1 MIGDPVFSLLR
12 GKYSGRPLL
21 AAPKYLPT
29 WAQPNFHCHCPNLE
43 GEEPVQHYQKVGGK
57 QNIGHTPMLMFSS
70 SGSPVCSGRDD
81 TIIKPRTL
89 LQELRNTV
97 FLARAEQNNIATSS
111 GRSDTNLV

>member
-43 GEEPVQHYQKVGGK
+43 GEEPVQHYQKVK
-57 QNIGHTPMLMFSS
+57 
-70 SGSPVCSGRDD
+70 
-81 TIIKPRTL
+81 
-89 LQELRNTV
+89 
-97 FLARAEQNNIATSS
+97 
-111 GRSDTNLV
+111 